1 MIGRWCF
8 PAWAMDAS
16 WWSMTN
22 PGRQRGFT
30 LIEVLVALAIAGVAL
45 AACVRALG
53 VGASGVRGMQ
63 ERSLA
68 QQAAQNF
75 LSEIRLQAVFPAVG
89 RRTQPCPQGP
99 LGFRCEQVVQGTP
112 NPDFRRITVRVS
124 LAGGPVLTEL
134 DGLLSRVR

>member
-1 MIGRWCF
+1 
-8 PAWAMDAS
+8 
-16 WWSMTN
+16 MTSH
-22 PGRQRGFT
+22 GRQDGFT

-53 VGASGVRGMQ
+53 VGATGVRAMQ

-75 LSEIRLQAVFPAVG
+75 MAESRLQAVFPAVG

-99 LGFRCEQVVQGTP
+99 LRFQCEQVVQATP
-112 NPDFRRITVRVS
+112 NPDFRRMTVRVR
-124 LAGGPVLTEL
+124 LGKGPVLTEL
-134 DGLLSRVR
+134 DGITSRIQ

>member
-1 MIGRWCF
+1 
-8 PAWAMDAS
+8 
-16 WWSMTN
+16 MTK
-22 PGRQRGFT
+22 PGCQRGFT

-75 LSEIRLQAVFPAVG
+75 LSEVRLQAVFPAVG

-124 LAGGPVLTEL
+124 LPDGPVLSEL
-134 DGLLSRVR
+134 DGLVTRVR

>member
-1 MIGRWCF
+1 MNKQ
-8 PAWAMDAS
+8 S
-16 WWSMTN
+16 
-22 PGRQRGFT
+22 RQRGFT

-68 QQAAQNF
+68 QQAAQNHM
-75 LSEIRLQAVFPAVG
+75 SELHLLAVYPPVG

-99 LGFRCEQVVQGTP
+99 LAFRCEQVVQATP
-112 NPDFRRITVRVS
+112 NPDFRRVTVRVR
-124 LAGGPVLTEL
+124 LADGPVLTEL
-134 DGLLSRVR
+134 DGLASGAR